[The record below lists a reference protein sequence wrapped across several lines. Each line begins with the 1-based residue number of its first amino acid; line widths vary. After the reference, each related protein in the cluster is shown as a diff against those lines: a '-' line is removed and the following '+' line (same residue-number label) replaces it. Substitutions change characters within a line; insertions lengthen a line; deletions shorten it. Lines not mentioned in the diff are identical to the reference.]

1 MEAYEMKRTLKKI
14 LSAVL
19 CVVILITS
27 VFCMGFVS
35 AETNVNFL
43 MENGKRI
50 GIKDVTI
57 DGVTYYDIDGGKS
70 TIDPDKIGEIDFFK
84 KALTAEYNGYSALEL
99 WSNIASLTFES
110 AGAKFGYQNLL
121 FGSFDESFTTN
132 SGEYK
137 VDLIDAF
144 RNTSPFSR
152 SGVMGSG
159 LDYTDSLSNLQPT
172 MASQINTLTNK
183 TSLLTQ
189 KNIFKYCTGSEDGFE
204 ALNNNAT
211 QIVLYNIVSVYD
223 YGGDSKDESFSSFGL
238 AFYDFEVTPLIDE
251 DLNYI
256 TAAEGYDSI
265 EEASAASAPGVTYN
279 NTTDGMPYTSFI
291 NNPSS
296 SESNVSAS
304 YSESVTT
311 SVSNS
316 IQSSESYSFGVSL
329 NRSVEMEASFGDVFK
344 AKTSVAKGI
353 STQKAIETAYGE
365 EKSISNTTTTST
377 STDVVLPAHSKLAI
391 TQTSGT
397 SEISLNYD
405 CPVYLTYKVAIF
417 GMNGGVNVSGTNELD
432 QKNYD
437 QGGMCTLF
445 GTDNSIGG
453 FSATDNLYKRAI
465 ENAGSSGFE
474 GAQGQV
480 SGYWENHDDGDP
492 AESYKGVDWNSFI
505 NSTQANGT
513 ASARTCVEQLKNSI
527 PLSATGATI
536 TTLSESVVT
545 DITGIFPLYNLYSV
559 KPVDNTI
566 YTLTAGN
573 SLDLGKIATAGFN
586 AFNIPYYG
594 YISNGGKWTFCNSS
608 GNTLESVDGASITDL
623 SDTQH
628 FNAEEEGSYYLK
640 FLIDENLYTDVND
653 SSVKIKNSD
662 LSSLPIIKIKVNA
675 AADGPHDCVA
685 GDWKTSFPATC
696 SAEGEKCNYCVTCG
710 KLMEVQSVAKL
721 AHTEV
726 ETVTPATCQSEGSAK
741 TVCGSCST
749 VISSRVIPKTEH
761 TLGVWA
767 VVSNATCTADG
778 EKQQCCSSC
787 GNVINSEV
795 IPAHGHTDGGWKV
808 DFEATA
814 DHNGQMS
821 RYCTTC
827 DAVLE
832 TKDFTTHTH
841 EFGYESI
848 TREPTCTQ
856 NGEKGLFCS
865 ICNAMYATEQIEKS
879 GHGAN
884 VAVISIQPT
893 CTTAGE
899 EKLYCADCGMLT
911 GANEIPAKGHGE
923 TYEAVANEATTD
935 RNGIIETRCKD
946 CDAVIST
953 EEFEIHT
960 HEFGYESITRE
971 PTCTQN
977 GEKGLFC
984 SICNAMY
991 ATEQIEKSGHGAN
1004 VAVISIQPTCTT
1016 AGEEKLYCADCGML
1030 TGANEIPSLGHDDGV
1045 WTVSI
1050 KATCENKGEEICKCT
1065 RCGENIETKAV
1076 DALGHDNGVW
1086 KIDFEA
1092 TADHDGQMT
1101 KYCTRCDIALE
1112 SKTFELHAHSEGY
1125 RKVVTPATCTTEG
1138 EGGIFCA
1145 SCGVQYGSYAINS
1158 IGHDYSAWHMNNNGT
1173 HSRSCSR
1180 CGNTEIN
1187 NCEYTSSVTA
1197 PACTESG
1204 ITTHVCDICAY
1215 SYTDAYTA
1223 ALGHDWSAYTECADG
1238 ENHCRECEK
1247 CSATETS
1254 AHNWSEWSSNDDS
1267 SLFENGSETRKC
1279 ADCGASETQEQSNT
1293 SWISEIFRPII
1304 VFFGNIVHKLIYIVS
1319 LNWLFPEL
1327 TITA

>member
-1 MEAYEMKRTLKKI
+1 MKRTLKRI
-14 LSAVL
+14 LSVVL
-19 CVVILITS
+19 CVAVLATS

-492 AESYKGVDWNSFI
+492 AESYKGVNWNSFI
-505 NSTQANGT
+505 DATQANGT
-513 ASARTCVEQLKNSI
+513 ASARTCIEHLKNSI

-586 AFNIPYYG
+586 AFNVPYYG

-623 SDTQH
+623 SNTQH
-628 FNAEEEGSYYLK
+628 FNAEEEGTYYLK
-640 FLIDENLYTDVND
+640 FLIDENLYTNVND
-653 SSVKIKNSD
+653 SSIKIKNSD

-710 KLMEVQSVAKL
+710 KLMEVQAVAKL

-767 VVSNATCTADG
+767 VVSNATCIADG

-827 DAVLE
+827 DAVLD
-832 TKDFTTHTH
+832 TKEFTTHTH

-923 TYEAVANEATTD
+923 TYEAVASEATTD

-953 EEFEIHT
+953 EEFGIHT

-1050 KATCENKGEEICKCT
+1050 KATCEDKGEEICMCT
-1065 RCGENIETKAV
+1065 RCGEEIDSRATDV
-1076 DALGHDNGVW
+1076 LGHDNGVW

-1092 TADHDGQMT
+1092 TADHEGQMT
-1101 KYCTRCDIALE
+1101 KYCTRCDMSLE

-1267 SLFENGSETRKC
+1267 SLFENGTETRKC